1 MEQETLFHL
10 IALGDKAADTLL
22 KLRSDLDEWFE
33 SELLSNNDYRYLV
46 ALIDEYASPND
57 LPRVD
62 IDETG
67 KLKVFVIDISDEP
80 RAKEWENVLSYIW
93 IPKEGQYDTVNDL
106 YQIVCHDSLLVH
118 GLISF
123 DFNDWRK
130 LASSGNTIKISTL
143 HLDESSVQQ
152 LDKWPSDSFTDGK
165 YLIVLG
171 SPTFQKTQMDEYTK
185 GLNTLYNRLPSEA
198 LAYWTIVGTELS
210 KEDAYIALIQLC
222 DLAN

>member
-22 KLRSDLDEWFE
+22 QLRSDLDKWFE
-33 SELLSNNDYRYLV
+33 SELLSNNNYHYLV
-46 ALIDEYASPND
+46 ALIDEYATPND

-62 IDETG
+62 ID
-67 KLKVFVIDISDEP
+67 DSDEP
-80 RAKEWENVLSYIW
+80 RAKEWGNVLSYIW

-106 YQIVCHDSLLVH
+106 FQIVCHDSLLVH

-130 LASSGNTIKISTL
+130 LASGANTIKISTL

-152 LDKWPSDSFTDGK
+152 LDKWPSDSLTDGK

-185 GLNTLYNRLPSEA
+185 GLNTLYDRLPSEA
-198 LAYWTIVGTELS
+198 LAYWTIVGKELS

>member
-33 SELLSNNDYRYLV
+33 TELLSHNKYHYLV

-67 KLKVFVIDISDEP
+67 KLIVFVIDISDEP
-80 RAKEWENVLSYIW
+80 RAKEWGNVLSYIW
-93 IPKEGQYDTVNDL
+93 IPKEGQYGTVKDL
-106 YQIVCHDSLLVH
+106 FQIVCRDSLLVH

-123 DFNDWRK
+123 DFKDWRK
-130 LASSGNTIKISTL
+130 LASGANTIKISTL
-143 HLDESSVQQ
+143 HLDESSVLQ
-152 LDKWPSDSFTDGK
+152 LDEWPVDCTTDGK

-185 GLNTLYNRLPSEA
+185 GLNTLYNRLPSDV
-198 LAYWTIVGTELS
+198 LTYWTIVGKELA
-210 KEDAYIALIQLC
+210 KEVAYIALIQLC

>member
-33 SELLSNNDYRYLV
+33 TELLSNNKYHYLV

-80 RAKEWENVLSYIW
+80 RAKEWGNVLSYIW
-93 IPKEGQYDTVNDL
+93 IPKEGQYGTVKDL
-106 YQIVCHDSLLVH
+106 FQIVCRDSLLVH

-123 DFNDWRK
+123 DFKDWRK
-130 LASSGNTIKISTL
+130 LASGANTIKISTL
-143 HLDESSVQQ
+143 HLDESYVQH
-152 LDKWPSDSFTDGK
+152 LDKWPVDCTTARK

-171 SPTFQKTQMDEYTK
+171 SPTFQKIQMDEYTK

-198 LAYWTIVGTELS
+198 LAYWTIVGKELA
-210 KEDAYIALIQLC
+210 KEDAYIALIQLIP
-222 DLAN
+222 LT

>member
-10 IALGDKAADTLL
+10 IALGDKAMDTLL
-22 KLRSDLDEWFE
+22 QLRSDLDEWFE
-33 SELLSNNDYRYLV
+33 GELLSNNNYHYLV

-80 RAKEWENVLSYIW
+80 RAKEWGNVLSYIW

-106 YQIVCHDSLLVH
+106 FQIVCHDSLLVH

-130 LASSGNTIKISTL
+130 LASGANTIKISTL
-143 HLDESSVQQ
+143 HLDESYVQH
-152 LDKWPSDSFTDGK
+152 LDKWPVDCTTARK

-198 LAYWTIVGTELS
+198 LAYWTIVEKELA
-210 KEDAYIALIQLC
+210 KEDAYIALIQLIP
-222 DLAN
+222 LT